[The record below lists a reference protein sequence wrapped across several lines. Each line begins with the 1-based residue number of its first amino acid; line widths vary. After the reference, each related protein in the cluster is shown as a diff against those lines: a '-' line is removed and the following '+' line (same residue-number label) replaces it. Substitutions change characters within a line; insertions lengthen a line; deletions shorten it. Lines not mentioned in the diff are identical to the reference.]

1 MKKYIISLDQGTTSC
16 RSILFDRNKKLLHSE
31 QKEFSQIMPQ
41 NGWVEHNPIEIL
53 ETQLFTLKK
62 LIENSSVNADEIE
75 SIGISN
81 QRETTVLWDKLT
93 GKPVYNAIVWQD
105 NRTSEFCKSLKRE
118 GKEEIIKEKTGLIID
133 SYFSS
138 TKIHWILKNVPDCN
152 EILAKNNLLFGTI
165 DCWLIWNLTGNH
177 YTDLTNASRTQ
188 LFNIKEIR
196 WDPELLSIF
205 KVPSQI
211 LPEVKE
217 SADEFGYWEFNG
229 IKIPIL
235 GVAGDQQAALFGQQ
249 CYKVG
254 MAKNTYGTGCF
265 MLLNTGVNAISSQ
278 NGLLTTIAWSIN
290 GKVNYALEGSVLIA
304 GAAIQWLRDALK
316 IIEKAS
322 ETEQLANETND
333 EDVIFIPSFSGLG
346 APYWNMNVKG
356 TILGLTR
363 NSGTKEICK
372 AALESMALQTRDVII
387 AMEKDANLKLTTL
400 AVDGGAC
407 ENNFLMQFQAD
418 VLNCNV
424 SRPNMIESTAL
435 GAALLAGYK
444 NDFFTQNDEDSRHV
458 FAPNPSNKINQK
470 IKNWDRAIQTL
481 LNHYS
486 KMEL

>member
-1 MKKYIISLDQGTTSC
+1 M
-16 RSILFDRNKKLLHSE
+16 
-31 QKEFSQIMPQ
+31 
-41 NGWVEHNPIEIL
+41 
-53 ETQLFTLKK
+53 
-62 LIENSSVNADEIE
+62 
-75 SIGISN
+75 
-81 QRETTVLWDKLT
+81 
-93 GKPVYNAIVWQD
+93 
-105 NRTSEFCKSLKRE
+105 
-118 GKEEIIKEKTGLIID
+118 
-133 SYFSS
+133 
-138 TKIHWILKNVPDCN
+138 PDCN

-196 WDPELLSIF
+196 WDPELLSVF

-363 NSGTKEICK
+363 DSGTKEICK
-372 AALESMALQTRDVII
+372 S
-387 AMEKDANLKLTTL
+387 
-400 AVDGGAC
+400 G
-407 ENNFLMQFQAD
+407 
-418 VLNCNV
+418 
-424 SRPNMIESTAL
+424 S
-435 GAALLAGYK
+435 
-444 NDFFTQNDEDSRHV
+444 
-458 FAPNPSNKINQK
+458 
-470 IKNWDRAIQTL
+470 
-481 LNHYS
+481 
-486 KMEL
+486 

>member
-1 MKKYIISLDQGTTSC
+1 MKKYIVSLDQGTTSC
-16 RSILFDRNKKLLHSE
+16 RSILFDRNKKLIHTE
-31 QKEFSQIMPQ
+31 QREFSQIMPQ
-41 NGWVEHNPIEIL
+41 NGWVEHNPKEIL
-53 ETQLFTLKK
+53 ETQLYTFKK
-62 LIENSSVNADEIE
+62 LIENSGVDVDEIE
-75 SIGISN
+75 SIGITN
-81 QRETTVLWDKLT
+81 QRETTVLWDKST
-93 GKPVYNAIVWQD
+93 GEPVYNAIVWQD
-105 NRTSEFCKSLKRE
+105 NRTSELCKSLIRE
-118 GKEEIIKEKTGLIID
+118 GKEGIIKEKTGLIVD

-138 TKIHWILKNVPDCN
+138 TKIQWILQNVPECK
-152 EILAKNNLLFGTI
+152 ELLAKNNLLFGTI

-188 LFNIKEIR
+188 LLNIKETK
-196 WDPELLSIF
+196 WDPELLSFF

-211 LPEVKE
+211 LPELKQSV
-217 SADEFGYWEFNG
+217 DEFGFWEFRG
-229 IKIPIL
+229 VKIPIL

-249 CYKVG
+249 CYEIG

-265 MLLNTGVNAISSQ
+265 MLLNTGENAISSQ

-290 GKVNYALEGSVLIA
+290 GKLNYALEGSVFVA

-316 IIEKAS
+316 IIAHAS
-322 ETEQLANETND
+322 ETEQLANETDD

-372 AALESMALQTRDVII
+372 AALESLALQTRDVLI

-424 SRPNMIESTAL
+424 SRPIMIESTAL

-444 NDFFTQNDEDSRHV
+444 NDFFNRNNEDRRHL
-458 FAPNPSNKINQK
+458 FTPNPSKKINQK

-481 LNHYS
+481 LNHYNI
-486 KMEL
+486 KE

>member
-16 RSILFDRNKKLLHSE
+16 RSILFDRNKKIIHTE
-31 QKEFSQIMPQ
+31 QKEFSQIMPE
-41 NGWVEHNPIEIL
+41 NGWVEHDPLEIL

-62 LIENSSVNADEIE
+62 VIEKSGIKADEIE
-75 SIGISN
+75 SIGITN
-81 QRETTVLWDKLT
+81 QRETTVLWDKST

-105 NRTSEFCKSLKRE
+105 NRTSEFCKTLIRE
-118 GKEEIIKEKTGLIID
+118 GKEEIIKEKTGLVVD

-138 TKIHWILKNVPDCN
+138 TKIHWILHNVPECN
-152 EILAKNNLLFGTI
+152 KLLSNNNLLFGTI

-177 YTDLTNASRTQ
+177 FTDLTNASRTQ
-188 LFNIKEIR
+188 LLNIKEIK
-196 WDPELLSIF
+196 WDTELLSFF
-205 KVPSQI
+205 KVPIQV
-211 LPEVKE
+211 LPELKE
-217 SADEFGYWEFNG
+217 SADEFGNWEFNG
-229 IKIPIL
+229 VNIPIL
-235 GVAGDQQAALFGQQ
+235 GVAGDQQAALFGQE
-249 CYKVG
+249 CYEVG

-265 MLLNTGVNAISSQ
+265 MLLNTGENSISSQ

-290 GKVNYALEGSVLIA
+290 GKVNYALEGSVFIA

-316 IIEKAS
+316 IITHAS
-322 ETEQLANETND
+322 ETEKLANETKD
-333 EDVIFIPSFSGLG
+333 EDVIFVPSFSGLG

-356 TILGLTR
+356 TILGLSR

-372 AALESMALQTRDVII
+372 AALESLALQTRDVLI

-424 SRPNMIESTAL
+424 SRPSMIESTAL

-444 NDFFTQNDEDSRHV
+444 NDFFTQNNEDNRDI
-458 FAPNPSNKINQK
+458 FRPNPSHKI
-470 IKNWDRAIQTL
+470 
-481 LNHYS
+481 
-486 KMEL
+486 

>member
-1 MKKYIISLDQGTTSC
+1 MKKYIVSLDQGTTSC
-16 RSILFDRNKKLLHSE
+16 RSILFDRNKKLIHTE
-31 QKEFSQIMPQ
+31 QREFSQIMPQ
-41 NGWVEHNPIEIL
+41 NGWVEHNPKEIL
-53 ETQLFTLKK
+53 ETQLYTFKK
-62 LIENSSVNADEIE
+62 LIENSGVDVDEIE
-75 SIGISN
+75 SIGITN
-81 QRETTVLWDKLT
+81 QRETTVLWDKST
-93 GKPVYNAIVWQD
+93 GEPVYNAIVWQD
-105 NRTSEFCKSLKRE
+105 NRTSELCKSLIRE
-118 GKEEIIKEKTGLIID
+118 GKEGIIKEKTGLIVD

-138 TKIHWILKNVPDCN
+138 TKIQWILQNVPECK
-152 EILAKNNLLFGTI
+152 ELLANNNLLFGTI

-177 YTDLTNASRTQ
+177 YTDLSNASRTQ
-188 LFNIKEIR
+188 LLNIKETK
-196 WDPELLSIF
+196 WDPELLSVF

-211 LPEVKE
+211 LPELKQSV
-217 SADEFGYWEFNG
+217 DEFGFWEFRGVN
-229 IKIPIL
+229 IPIL

-249 CYKVG
+249 CYEIG

-265 MLLNTGVNAISSQ
+265 MLLNTGENAISSQ

-290 GKVNYALEGSVLIA
+290 GKLNYALEGSVFVA

-316 IIEKAS
+316 IIAHAS
-322 ETEQLANETND
+322 ETEQLANETDD

-372 AALESMALQTRDVII
+372 AALESLALQTRDVLI

-424 SRPNMIESTAL
+424 SRPKMIESTAL

-444 NDFFTQNDEDSRHV
+444 NDFFNRNNEDRRHL
-458 FAPNPSNKINQK
+458 FTPNPSRKINQK

-481 LNHYS
+481 LNHYNI
-486 KMEL
+486 KE

>member
-16 RSILFDRNKKLLHSE
+16 RSILFDRNKKIIHTE
-31 QKEFSQIMPQ
+31 QKEFSQIMPE
-41 NGWVEHNPIEIL
+41 NGWVEHDPLEIL

-62 LIENSSVNADEIE
+62 VIEKSGVKADEIE
-75 SIGISN
+75 SIGITN
-81 QRETTVLWDKLT
+81 QRETTVLWDKST

-105 NRTSEFCKSLKRE
+105 NRTSEFCKTLIRE
-118 GKEEIIKEKTGLIID
+118 GKEEIIKEKTGLVVD

-138 TKIHWILKNVPDCN
+138 TKIHWILNNVPECDKLLSN
-152 EILAKNNLLFGTI
+152 NNLLFGTI

-177 YTDLTNASRTQ
+177 FTDITNASRTQ
-188 LFNIKEIR
+188 LLNIKEIK
-196 WDPELLSIF
+196 WDTELLSFF
-205 KVPSQI
+205 KVPIQV
-211 LPEVKE
+211 LPELKE
-217 SADEFGYWEFNG
+217 SADEFGNWEFNG
-229 IKIPIL
+229 VNIPIL
-235 GVAGDQQAALFGQQ
+235 GVAGDQQAALFGQE
-249 CYKVG
+249 CYEVG

-265 MLLNTGVNAISSQ
+265 MLLNTGDDSISSQ

-290 GKVNYALEGSVLIA
+290 GKVNYALEGSVFIA

-316 IIEKAS
+316 IITHAS
-322 ETEQLANETND
+322 ETEKLANETKD
-333 EDVIFIPSFSGLG
+333 EDVIFVPSFSGLG

-356 TILGLTR
+356 TILGLSR

-372 AALESMALQTRDVII
+372 AALESLALQTRDVLI

-424 SRPNMIESTAL
+424 SRPSMIESTAL

-444 NDFFTQNDEDSRHV
+444 NDFFTQNNEDNGDIFR
-458 FAPNPSNKINQK
+458 PNPSHKINQK
-470 IKNWDRAIQTL
+470 IKNWNKAIQTL
-481 LNHYS
+481 LTHYDI
-486 KMEL
+486 

>member
-16 RSILFDRNKKLLHSE
+16 RSILFDRNKKIIHTE
-31 QKEFSQIMPQ
+31 QKEFSQIMPE
-41 NGWVEHNPIEIL
+41 NGWVEHDPLEIL

-62 LIENSSVNADEIE
+62 VIEKSGIKADEIE
-75 SIGISN
+75 SIGITN
-81 QRETTVLWDKLT
+81 QRETTVLWDKST

-105 NRTSEFCKSLKRE
+105 NRTSEFCKTLIRE
-118 GKEEIIKEKTGLIID
+118 GKEEIIKEKTGLVVD

-138 TKIHWILKNVPDCN
+138 TKIHWILHNVPECN
-152 EILAKNNLLFGTI
+152 KLLSNNNLLFGTI

-177 YTDLTNASRTQ
+177 FTDITNASRTQ
-188 LFNIKEIR
+188 LLNIKEIK
-196 WDPELLSIF
+196 WDTELLSFF
-205 KVPSQI
+205 KVPIQV
-211 LPEVKE
+211 LPELKE
-217 SADEFGYWEFNG
+217 SADEFGNWEFNG
-229 IKIPIL
+229 VNIPIL
-235 GVAGDQQAALFGQQ
+235 GVAGDQQAALFGQE
-249 CYKVG
+249 CYEVG

-265 MLLNTGVNAISSQ
+265 MLLNTGENSISSQ

-290 GKVNYALEGSVLIA
+290 GKVNYALEGSVFIA

-316 IIEKAS
+316 IITHAS
-322 ETEQLANETND
+322 ETEKLANETKD
-333 EDVIFIPSFSGLG
+333 EDVIFVPSFSGLG

-356 TILGLTR
+356 TILGLSR

-372 AALESMALQTRDVII
+372 AALESLALQTRDVLI

-424 SRPNMIESTAL
+424 SRPSMIESTAL

-444 NDFFTQNDEDSRHV
+444 NDFFTQNSKDNRDV
-458 FAPNPSNKINQK
+458 FTPNPSKKINQK
-470 IKNWDRAIQTL
+470 IKNWNKAIQTL
-481 LNHYS
+481 LTHYDI
-486 KMEL
+486 

>member
-16 RSILFDRNKKLLHSE
+16 RSILFDRNKKILHTE
-31 QKEFSQIMPQ
+31 QKEFSQIMPE
-41 NGWVEHNPIEIL
+41 NGWVEHDPIEIL

-62 LIENSSVNADEIE
+62 VIEKSGIKADEIE
-75 SIGISN
+75 SIGITN
-81 QRETTVLWDKLT
+81 QRETTVLWDKST

-105 NRTSEFCKSLKRE
+105 NRTSEFCNTLIRE
-118 GKEEIIKEKTGLIID
+118 GKEETIKEKTGLVVD

-138 TKIHWILKNVPDCN
+138 TKIHWILQHVPECDELLSN
-152 EILAKNNLLFGTI
+152 NNLLFGTI

-177 YTDLTNASRTQ
+177 FTDLTNASRTQ
-188 LFNIKEIR
+188 LLNIKEMK
-196 WDPELLSIF
+196 WDSELLSFF

-211 LPEVKE
+211 LPELKE
-217 SADEFGYWEFNG
+217 SADEFGNWKFNG
-229 IKIPIL
+229 VNIPIL
-235 GVAGDQQAALFGQQ
+235 GVAGDQQAALFGQE
-249 CYKVG
+249 CYEVG

-265 MLLNTGVNAISSQ
+265 MLLNTGENVISSQ

-290 GKVNYALEGSVLIA
+290 GKVSYALEGSVFIA

-316 IIEKAS
+316 IITHAS
-322 ETEQLANETND
+322 ETEQLANETKD
-333 EDVIFIPSFSGLG
+333 EDVIFVPSFSGLG
-346 APYWNMNVKG
+346 APHWNMNVKG
-356 TILGLTR
+356 SIFGLSR

-372 AALESMALQTRDVII
+372 AALESLALQTRDVLI

-424 SRPNMIESTAL
+424 SRPSMIESTAL

-444 NDFFTQNDEDSRHV
+444 NDFFNQNGEEKK
-458 FAPNPSNKINQK
+458 FLFTPNPSDKINKK
-470 IKNWDRAIQTL
+470 IKSWNRAIQTL
-481 LNHYS
+481 LNHYDI
-486 KMEL
+486 KE

>member
-16 RSILFDRNKKLLHSE
+16 RSILFDRNKKIIHTE
-31 QKEFSQIMPQ
+31 QKEFSQIMPE
-41 NGWVEHNPIEIL
+41 NGWVEHDPLEIL

-62 LIENSSVNADEIE
+62 VIEKSGIKADEIE
-75 SIGISN
+75 SIGITN
-81 QRETTVLWDKLT
+81 QRETTVLWDKST

-105 NRTSEFCKSLKRE
+105 NRTSEFCKTLIRE
-118 GKEEIIKEKTGLIID
+118 GKEEIIKEKTGLVVD

-138 TKIHWILKNVPDCN
+138 TKIHWILHNVPECN
-152 EILAKNNLLFGTI
+152 KLLSNNNLLFGTM

-177 YTDLTNASRTQ
+177 FTDLTNASRTQ
-188 LFNIKEIR
+188 LLNIKEIK
-196 WDPELLSIF
+196 WDTELLSFF
-205 KVPSQI
+205 KVPIQV
-211 LPEVKE
+211 LPELKE
-217 SADEFGYWEFNG
+217 SADEFGNWEFNG
-229 IKIPIL
+229 ANIPIL
-235 GVAGDQQAALFGQQ
+235 GVAGDQQAALFGQE
-249 CYKVG
+249 CYEVG

-265 MLLNTGVNAISSQ
+265 MLLNTGENSISSQ

-290 GKVNYALEGSVLIA
+290 GKVNYALEGSVFIA

-316 IIEKAS
+316 IITHAS
-322 ETEQLANETND
+322 ETEQLANETKD
-333 EDVIFIPSFSGLG
+333 EDVIFVPSFSGLG

-356 TILGLTR
+356 TILGLSR

-372 AALESMALQTRDVII
+372 AALESLALQTRDVLI

-424 SRPNMIESTAL
+424 SRPSMIESTAL

-444 NDFFTQNDEDSRHV
+444 NDFFTQNNEDNRDI
-458 FAPNPSNKINQK
+458 FRPNPSNRINQK
-470 IKNWDRAIQTL
+470 IKSWNKAIQTL
-481 LNHYS
+481 LTHYDI
-486 KMEL
+486 